1 MNIIILGC
9 NGNIGKFISGNLA
22 SDINNKVYG
31 IDLHSKF
38 LGENDKIIYYQND
51 FLKNGLNKD
60 IKNMI
65 SSSKDQVCFINFIA
79 KDYPVSR
86 DDSETF
92 LSKNSPFELDLDE
105 VCNSFKI
112 TLGSSYKLLQEIM
125 NFENQYIH
133 LILMGSIF
141 SRNLP
146 NPKNYSE
153 SGNIYKPVAYSL
165 SKSAQNILFKEAC
178 RTISGE
184 RLRINMLTMGG
195 VQTGQNENFIKN
207 YISQVPINKM
217 VSLNDILECLN
228 WLIFESP
235 TMVNGCE
242 FLLDGGWT
250 LAN

>member
-9 NGNIGKFISGNLA
+9 NGNIGKFISVNLA
-22 SDINNKVYG
+22 SNINNKDYG
-31 IDLHSKF
+31 IDLDREF
-38 LGENDKIIYYQND
+38 IGEDENIIYYQND

-60 IKNMI
+60 LKNVI
-65 SSSKDQVCFINFIA
+65 ASSKDQVCFINFIA
-79 KDYPVSR
+79 KDYPVSKYN
-86 DDSETF
+86 SESF
-92 LSKNSPFELDLDE
+92 LSKNSPFELDLEE
-105 VCNSFKI
+105 VCNSFRI

-125 NFENQYIH
+125 KFENKKIH

-153 SGNIYKPVAYSL
+153 GGNIYKPVAYSL
-165 SKSAQNILFKEAC
+165 AKSAQNILFKEAC

-184 RLRINMLTMGG
+184 RFRINMLTMGG
-195 VQTGQNENFIKN
+195 VETGQNPSFIKK
-207 YISQVPINKM
+207 YISQVPISKM
-217 VSLNDILECLN
+217 VSLNDILDCLK

-235 TMVNGCE
+235 EMVNGCE
-242 FLLDGGWT
+242 FLLDGGWS

>member
-9 NGNIGKFISGNLA
+9 NGNIGKFISVNLA
-22 SDINNKVYG
+22 KNIKNKVYG
-31 IDLHSKF
+31 IDLHNKF
-38 LGENDKIIYYQND
+38 LGETDKIIYYQND
-51 FLKNGLNKD
+51 FLKSGLNKD
-60 IKNMI
+60 LKNMI
-65 SSSKDQVCFINFIA
+65 SSSKEQVCFINFIA
-79 KDYPVSR
+79 KDYPVSKY
-86 DDSETF
+86 DSKSF

-125 NFENQYIH
+125 NFENKYIH
-133 LILMGSIF
+133 LILIGSIF

-153 SGNIYKPVAYSL
+153 KGNIYKPVAYSL

-184 RLRINMLTMGG
+184 KLRINMLTMGG
-195 VQTGQNENFIKN
+195 VHTGQNESFVKN
-207 YISQVPINKM
+207 YISQVPLNKM
-217 VSLNDILECLN
+217 VSLSDILECLN
-228 WLIFESP
+228 WLIYKSP